1 MCCKNR
7 NFFSPYTLYEH
18 SQNNF
23 FFSEKKFRFLQS
35 AVMCLFINKLQP
47 KYFRNIFFLNF
58 SFFLFNLLLDL
69 HTVPSHII
77 ELKEVIKAP

>member
-18 SQNNF
+18 SQNKKI
-23 FFSEKKFRFLQS
+23 FSEKKFRFLQS
-35 AVMCLFINKLQP
+35 GVNCLLFSKLQP
-47 KYFRNIFFLNF
+47 KYFRNIFILNF
-58 SFFLFNLLLDL
+58 SFFLLNLLLDL
-69 HTVPSHII
+69 QTVPSHVI